1 VQLALVA
8 CGMSCP
14 RDSDMQE
21 QALGSPID
29 GERTRGDLLFWKGH
43 VAIARDAI
51 TLLHASASH
60 MSVVIESAEE
70 GLERIRAKAG
80 DITSV
85 RRLAGKAQ

>member
-1 VQLALVA
+1 
-8 CGMSCP
+8 
-14 RDSDMQE
+14 
-21 QALGSPID
+21 
-29 GERTRGDLLFWKGH
+29 
-43 VAIARDAI
+43 
-51 TLLHASASH
+51 